1 MVVVSGNRPFEF
13 MQSQTTRYAGYDGRL
28 ENLDSGISPMLM
40 PVVSDNW
47 VKFFTWDGTGQMQE
61 NEKTKLHQLA
71 AKARKQGYILR
82 FWGTPNATPEQR
94 IAVWTELY
102 QAGVGLIGADHLNE
116 LHDFLSAE

>member
-1 MVVVSGNRPFEF
+1 NRPFEF

-28 ENLDSGISPMLM
+28 ENLDSGISPALM

-116 LHDFLSAE
+116 LHDFLSAK